1 MLVFICGKASD
12 NVENYKFAEND
23 IASAGHKVI
32 NPVDFNAKIGVSSI
46 ESISKINI
54 ALLDLCDAIYI
65 LDGVENDPMA
75 NREIGYAMA
84 KNMKFVDAA
93 SLVRNYEG

>member
-1 MLVFICGKASD
+1 MLVFICGKATD
-12 NVENYKFAEND
+12 KAEQFKFAEND
-23 IASAGHKVI
+23 ITSAGHKAI
-32 NPVDFNAKIGVSSI
+32 NPVAFNAKVGFSSI

-65 LDGVENDPMA
+65 LAGAESDPAA

-84 KNMKFVDAA
+84 KNIRFVDAA